1 MKTLLRMFFTFARIG
16 GFTFGGGY
24 AMLPMLQKEVVEK
37 YKWATND
44 ELLDYYAIG
53 QCTPGVIA
61 VNTATFIGYKLK
73 GIPGAIFATLGVVTP
88 SVIIIGIIAAF
99 VSNFRDLEVVQ
110 WAFSGI
116 RAAVVALI
124 LSASI
129 KIGKKSLVDIFT
141 VLIFVAVTVLSFFT
155 DLSPVIFVVTAA
167 VCGLVIKLSKEKKA
181 KEDDK

>member
-73 GIPGAIFATLGVVTP
+73 GIPGAIFATLGVVSP
-88 SVIIIGIIAAF
+88 SVVIIGLIAAF
-99 VSNFRDLEVVQ
+99 VSNFRDLEVMQ

-141 VLIFVAVTVLSFFT
+141 VLIFVAVTALSFFT

-181 KEDDK
+181 KGDDK